1 MAKRRRIGQ
10 KEVDAWWKDLPKSDQ
25 RFYGALMLLMEF
37 IGDKKLR
44 YCEPSASRQRSLRKL
59 DRNTLFSVIVECL
72 HLLLDATELERVK
85 QGHREREAKK
95 CKYGATKRL
104 SAAEKRSV
112 AKKKSRAKK
121 KPAPK
126 RRTTRKGPSK

>member
-10 KEVDAWWKDLPKSDQ
+10 KEVDAWWKELPKSDQ

-59 DRNTLFSVIVECL
+59 DRNTLFSVICECL
-72 HLLLDATELERVK
+72 HLLLDASELERLK
-85 QGHREREAKK
+85 QGHRERAAKK
-95 CKYGATKRL
+95 KKRP
-104 SAAEKRSV
+104 SAV
-112 AKKKSRAKK
+112 TKKSRAKK

-126 RRTTRKGPSK
+126 RRTTRKGTAK

>member
-44 YCEPSASRQRSLRKL
+44 YCEPSASRQRSLRRHPL
-59 DRNTLFSVIVECL
+59 
-72 HLLLDATELERVK
+72 
-85 QGHREREAKK
+85 Q
-95 CKYGATKRL
+95 
-104 SAAEKRSV
+104 
-112 AKKKSRAKK
+112 
-121 KPAPK
+121 
-126 RRTTRKGPSK
+126 PSKATTHSIAATPSLESSE